1 MLRRHLAKM
10 WHIPVIFLV
19 VARDL
24 KTFGEWL
31 GPACIGDAAESPHTG
46 LAICAL
52 SKYTFVF
59 I

>member
-1 MLRRHLAKM
+1 M